1 MSHFLHELKEGLII
15 AMNAIRANKIRS
27 ILTTLGIVIGVA
39 SVVLMS
45 TAIKGIDESFQD
57 SATSIMGTDNIF
69 VDKWAWFGQ
78 IPWWELRARRDLTM
92 DDMRKFRELAK
103 LPEAVSVRKF
113 TNRSVVYGDSQV
125 DGVFVVGTDHNYV
138 QTTDLK
144 FTEGRFFSEIESN
157 SGRKVCVVGGE
168 VASKLFPR
176 GNGVDQVI
184 KIGGNKYQVV
194 GINDKQG
201 SFLFGDFNPD
211 NMIYIPIEAMFKD
224 FQSRRRGGS
233 ITICV
238 KSPTNAAVPA
248 VKEEAI
254 GIMRRVRGLEHDEE
268 NDFSINQQD
277 ALLDII
283 NSQVGVIQIA
293 GLFITGLALFVGAI
307 GIMNIMFVSVKER
320 TKEIGIRKAIGA
332 KKRTILGQFLTE
344 SATICLLGGLIG
356 LFIAVLGAK
365 IIEQYDFPVS
375 VQIDDVIIAIG
386 ISLLTGVLSGLAPA
400 YTAAIRDAV
409 DALRYE

>member
-1 MSHFLHELKEGLII
+1 MSNFLYELKEGLII
-15 AMNAIRANKIRS
+15 SFNAIRANKIRS

-69 VDKWAWFGQ
+69 IDKWAWFGT
-78 IPWWELRARRDLTM
+78 IPWWELRSRPDIVMEDFKEFKQQATLPLAVAPRTIRR
-92 DDMRKFRELAK
+92 K
-103 LPEAVSVRKF
+103 
-113 TNRSVVYGDSQV
+113 NINYGDAQV
-125 DGVFVVGTDHNYV
+125 DGVFIVGTNQDYIN
-138 QTTDLK
+138 TTELK
-144 FTEGRFFSEIESN
+144 FTEGRFFSAVESN
-157 SGRKVCVVGGE
+157 AARRVCVVGGE
-168 VASKLFPR
+168 VAAKLFPL
-176 GNGVDQVI
+176 GNGLDQII
-184 KIGGNKYQVV
+184 KIDGKKYQVV

-211 NMIYIPIEAMFKD
+211 NMIYLPIQAMFKD
-224 FQSRRRGGS
+224 FQSRHRGGGIS
-233 ITICV
+233 ITV
-238 KSPTNAAVPA
+238 RAPSNAMVPA

-254 GIMRRVRGLEHDEE
+254 SVMRRIRGLKYDEDD
-268 NDFSINQQD
+268 NFSINQQD
-277 ALLDII
+277 ALLDMI
-283 NSQVGVIQIA
+283 NQQVGVIQIA

-320 TKEIGIRKAIGA
+320 TREIGIRKAIGA
-332 KKRTILGQFLTE
+332 KKRTILGQFISE
-344 SATICLLGGLIG
+344 SAFICLIGGLIG

-375 VQIDDVIIAIG
+375 VQIDAVILAIG
-386 ISLLTGVLSGLAPA
+386 ISLLTGVISGIAPA
-400 YTAAIRDAV
+400 YTAAKMDAV

>member
-1 MSHFLHELKEGLII
+1 MAHFLYELKEGLII
-15 AMNAIRANKIRS
+15 AFNAIRANKIRS

-69 VDKWAWFGQ
+69 VDKWAWFGTV
-78 IPWWELRARRDLTM
+78 PWWELRNRRDIVM
-92 DDMRKFRELAK
+92 EDFREFKELAQ
-103 LPEAVSVRKF
+103 LPIAVAP
-113 TNRSVVYGDSQV
+113 RSFRNQNVTFGDAQV
-125 DGVFVVGTDHNYV
+125 DGVFIVGTNHDYIK
-138 QTTDLK
+138 TTELK

-157 SGRKVCVVGGE
+157 AGRKVCVVGGE
-168 VASKLFPR
+168 VAEKLFPQ

-184 KIGGNKYQVV
+184 KIKGKKYQVL

-201 SFLFGDFNPD
+201 SFLFGNFNPD
-211 NMIYIPIEAMFKD
+211 NMIYIPIEAMFRD
-224 FQSRRRGGS
+224 FQSRRRGGGIS
-233 ITICV
+233 ISV
-238 KSPTNAAVPA
+238 RAPDNQSVPA

-254 GIMRRVRGLEHDEE
+254 SVMRRIRGLKHDEE
-268 NDFSINQQD
+268 DDFSINQQD

-283 NSQVGVIQIA
+283 NQQVGVIQIA

-320 TKEIGIRKAIGA
+320 TREIGIRKAIGA
-332 KKRTILGQFLTE
+332 KKRTILGQFISE
-344 SATICLLGGLIG
+344 SAFICLIGGLIG

-375 VQIDDVIIAIG
+375 VQIDAVILAIG

-400 YTAAIRDAV
+400 YTAAKMDAV